1 MKNHFMNKTGLSAW
15 LLYFKYNQK
24 NHEKLMLKCQ
34 LWMVNFH
41 LKSSDGGIFCF
52 HSEVTYPIHVEAI
65 NTLLVM
71 LSVQMFD
78 PNASES
84 SIFFQVVMKGKW

>member
-1 MKNHFMNKTGLSAW
+1 MKNHFMNKPGLSAW

>member
-24 NHEKLMLKCQ
+24 NHEKLMLTCQ

-41 LKSSDGGIFCF
+41 LKSSDGATFFF

-84 SIFFQVVMKGKW
+84 SIFFQVIMKGKW

>member
-1 MKNHFMNKTGLSAW
+1 MSVM
-15 LLYFKYNQK
+15 
-24 NHEKLMLKCQ
+24 
-34 LWMVNFH
+34 
-41 LKSSDGGIFCF
+41 DGEFSVEEFWWCYIFFF

>member
-1 MKNHFMNKTGLSAW
+1 MSVM
-15 LLYFKYNQK
+15 
-24 NHEKLMLKCQ
+24 
-34 LWMVNFH
+34 
-41 LKSSDGGIFCF
+41 DGEFSFEEFWWCYIFF

>member
-1 MKNHFMNKTGLSAW
+1 MNKTGLSAW
-15 LLYFKYNQK
+15 LLYFKYNK
-24 NHEKLMLKCQ
+24 KKREKLMLKCQ
-34 LWMVNFH
+34 FWMVNFQ
-41 LKSSDGGIFCF
+41 LKSSDGAIFFF

>member
-1 MKNHFMNKTGLSAW
+1 MKKRV
-15 LLYFKYNQK
+15 
-24 NHEKLMLKCQ
+24 LKCQ

-41 LKSSDGGIFCF
+41 LKSSDGATFFF

-78 PNASES
+78 PNASEN
-84 SIFFQVVMKGKW
+84 SIFFQVIMKGKW